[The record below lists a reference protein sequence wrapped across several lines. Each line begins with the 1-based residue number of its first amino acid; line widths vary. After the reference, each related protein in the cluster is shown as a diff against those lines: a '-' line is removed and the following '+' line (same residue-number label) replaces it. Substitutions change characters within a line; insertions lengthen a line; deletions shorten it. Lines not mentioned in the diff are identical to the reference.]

1 MTSNVQSLPCNIA
14 YEGDADVAAR
24 LLVKGQGAAPA
35 SRARACAR
43 GSGKPRTLLGD
54 DLQTAFRGRRLLGRD
69 VPTPPGVVGVVLEE
83 RDGAP
88 AVRSTFGSVRVWGH
102 DEAPPSDHYVLE
114 SLDVVAAL
122 TALHAD

>member
-14 YEGDADVAAR
+14 YDGDADVAAR

-35 SRARACAR
+35 SRASCAR
-43 GSGKPRTLLGD
+43 GSKPRTLLGD

-83 RDGAP
+83 REGAP
-88 AVRSTFGSVRVWGH
+88 AVRSTFGGVRVWGH

>member
-1 MTSNVQSLPCNIA
+1 M
-14 YEGDADVAAR
+14 R
-24 LLVKGQGAAPA
+24 APA
-35 SRARACAR
+35 SRASCAR

-83 RDGAP
+83 CDGAP

>member
-1 MTSNVQSLPCNIA
+1 M
-14 YEGDADVAAR
+14 
-24 LLVKGQGAAPA
+24 
-35 SRARACAR
+35 
-43 GSGKPRTLLGD
+43 
-54 DLQTAFRGRRLLGRD
+54 
-69 VPTPPGVVGVVLEE
+69 PTPPGVVGVVLEE

-88 AVRSTFGSVRVWGH
+88 AVRSTFGSVQVWGH